1 VTAIWAGTDAGRT
14 HHHCVVIDDTGKR
27 LLSRRVANDET
38 ELLKLLADVLALG
51 DEVTWGIDLADG
63 GAALLIDL
71 LLNHGQH
78 TLYIPG
84 RAVSRAS
91 EGYRGEGKTD
101 AKDAAIIADQARI
114 RRDLQPLRPG
124 DELVAEIKV
133 HTGHRR
139 DLADDRTRVINRLHN
154 HLTSIFPALDRALD
168 LTNTGPLILLT
179 GYQTPAVIRR
189 TGARRLE
196 IWLRNRKVRGAA
208 QLAETALAAAESQ
221 HTSVTGEKPT
231 AQLVHKLAKEVMRL
245 NEQIAETDKLIEAR
259 FREHK
264 HAEVIASMPGIG
276 PLLGAEFLAA
286 TGGDMTALGGRQDRL
301 AGFAG
306 VAPAP
311 RDSGKISGNLHRPR
325 RYSRRL
331 QRVFYTSALISIR
344 CCEESRRFYDRKR
357 AEGKRH
363 TQAVLALARRRV
375 NVLWALLRDGRCYE
389 PMPPVTNAA

>member
-1 VTAIWAGTDAGRT
+1 MTAIWAGIDAGRT

-139 DLADDRTRVINRLHN
+139 DLAV
-154 HLTSIFPALDRALD
+154 
-168 LTNTGPLILLT
+168 
-179 GYQTPAVIRR
+179 
-189 TGARRLE
+189 
-196 IWLRNRKVRGAA
+196 W
-208 QLAETALAAAESQ
+208 
-221 HTSVTGEKPT
+221 
-231 AQLVHKLAKEVMRL
+231 
-245 NEQIAETDKLIEAR
+245 
-259 FREHK
+259 
-264 HAEVIASMPGIG
+264 
-276 PLLGAEFLAA
+276 
-286 TGGDMTALGGRQDRL
+286 
-301 AGFAG
+301 
-306 VAPAP
+306 P
-311 RDSGKISGNLHRPR
+311 R
-325 RYSRRL
+325 
-331 QRVFYTSALISIR
+331 
-344 CCEESRRFYDRKR
+344 
-357 AEGKRH
+357 
-363 TQAVLALARRRV
+363 
-375 NVLWALLRDGRCYE
+375 
-389 PMPPVTNAA
+389 